1 MIMDSGPATPDSGS
15 WTRDPG
21 LAIRDYGLSGTNTP
35 RWGLTRMLLAPFQRA
50 VWIAAGLGALVL
62 SGCGQQ
68 RATIAEPVEG
78 VPLTQ
83 QRTIDRNE
91 LGYKWPFEMGTG
103 TIACDGGALF
113 FRTGGTTYA
122 LSRGAGTRG
131 YADIDAIRR
140 AQGSGPPSDPVS
152 RLTQEE
158 RMKIFAQSSAC
169 TGDNPGKVTECKARI
184 RARGSISES
193 ELTRIEAEGAERF
206 WPPLTPPLMSL
217 DAVSGAARQL
227 CPH

>member
-1 MIMDSGPATPDSGS
+1 
-15 WTRDPG
+15 
-21 LAIRDYGLSGTNTP
+21 
-35 RWGLTRMLLAPFQRA
+35 MLLAPLRRE
-50 VWIAAGLGALVL
+50 VWITAGVATLVL
-62 SGCGQQ
+62 SACTKST
-68 RATIAEPVEG
+68 ATVADPVEG
-78 VPLTQ
+78 IPLAQ

-91 LGYKWPFEMGTG
+91 LGYKWPFEVGTG
-103 TIACDGGALF
+103 TIACDGGALS

-140 AQGSGPPSDPVS
+140 TQGSGPPGDPVS

-169 TGDNPGKVTECKARI
+169 GSGSAGSVGDC
-184 RARGSISES
+184 RARLRTRSNISES
-193 ELTRIEAEGAERF
+193 ELTRVEAEGAERY
-206 WPPLTPPLMSL
+206 WPPLKPPLMSL
-217 DAVSGAARQL
+217 DALADAARQL

>member
-1 MIMDSGPATPDSGS
+1 MFFA
-15 WTRDPG
+15 
-21 LAIRDYGLSGTNTP
+21 LIRRQPS
-35 RWGLTRMLLAPFQRA
+35 
-50 VWIAAGLGALVL
+50 IAAGLGAIVV
-62 SGCGQQ
+62 SACAKST
-68 RATIAEPVEG
+68 ATVADPVEG
-78 VPLTQ
+78 IPPAQ

-91 LGYKWPFEMGTG
+91 LGYKWPFEAGTG

-140 AQGSGPPSDPVS
+140 TQGSGPPSDPVS

-158 RMKIFAQSSAC
+158 RMKIFAHSSAC
-169 TGDNPGKVTECKARI
+169 GGGSAGSVSDCKARL
-184 RARGSISES
+184 RTRRTLSES
-193 ELTRIEAEGAERF
+193 ELTRIEAEGAERY
-206 WPPLTPPLMSL
+206 WPPLEPPLMSL
-217 DAVSGAARQL
+217 EALIDAARQL

>member
-1 MIMDSGPATPDSGS
+1 MIFRASISLF
-15 WTRDPG
+15 W
-21 LAIRDYGLSGTNTP
+21 GTNTSL
-35 RWGLTRMLLAPFQRA
+35 RGLIRMLCAMVRAWLAL
-50 VWIAAGLGALVL
+50 GLGALVL
-62 SGCGQQ
+62 SGCSKSTP
-68 RATIAEPVEG
+68 TIADPVEG
-78 VPLTQ
+78 IPLTQ

-91 LGYKWPFEMGTG
+91 LGYKWPFDVGTG

-113 FRTGGTTYA
+113 FRAGGTTYA

-140 AQGSGPPSDPVS
+140 VQGSGPPSDPVA
-152 RLTQEE
+152 RLTQDE

-169 TGDNPGKVTECKARI
+169 NSDTPGTVSECKARI
-184 RARGSISES
+184 RARGSLSES

-206 WPPLTPPLMSL
+206 WPPLKPPLMSL
-217 DAVSGAARQL
+217 EAVNDAARPL

>member
-1 MIMDSGPATPDSGS
+1 MSD
-15 WTRDPG
+15 
-21 LAIRDYGLSGTNTP
+21 LGLSGTKP
-35 RWGLTRMLLAPFQRA
+35 AARGLIRMLYGSVQRRA
-50 VWIAAGLGALVL
+50 WIATGLGALL
-62 SGCGQQ
+62 LAGCSKSTP
-68 RATIAEPVEG
+68 TIADPVEG
-78 VPLTQ
+78 VPLAQ

-91 LGYKWPFEMGTG
+91 LGYKWPFDVGTG

-113 FRTGGTTYA
+113 FRTSGTTYA

-140 AQGSGPPSDPVS
+140 TQGSGPPTDPVS

-169 TGDNPGKVTECKARI
+169 GSENAGRVSECKARL
-184 RARGSISES
+184 RARSSLSES
-193 ELTRIEAEGAERF
+193 ELTRVEAEGAERN
-206 WPPLTPPLMSL
+206 WPPLKPPLMSL
-217 DAVSGAARQL
+217 DALIDAARQL

>member
-1 MIMDSGPATPDSGS
+1 MIGGGGKADVLRVVQRQPQ
-15 WTRDPG
+15 
-21 LAIRDYGLSGTNTP
+21 GTNNSQ
-35 RWGLTRMLLAPFQRA
+35 RGLIRMRLAPIRRR
-50 VWIAAGLGALVL
+50 VWITAGYGALVL
-62 SGCGQQ
+62 AGCDTSTP
-68 RATIAEPVEG
+68 AIAEPVEG
-78 VPLTQ
+78 IPLAQ

-91 LGYKWPFEMGTG
+91 LGYKWPFDAGTG

-140 AQGSGPPSDPVS
+140 TQGSGPPSDPVS
-152 RLTQEE
+152 RVTQDE

-169 TGDNPGKVTECKARI
+169 STEPPARAAECKARL
-184 RARGSISES
+184 RTRSSLSES
-193 ELTRIEAEGAERF
+193 ELTRVEAEGAERY
-206 WPPLTPPLMSL
+206 WPPLKPPLMSL
-217 DAVSGAARQL
+217 DALTDAARQL

>member
-1 MIMDSGPATPDSGS
+1 
-15 WTRDPG
+15 
-21 LAIRDYGLSGTNTP
+21 
-35 RWGLTRMLLAPFQRA
+35 MLLRPDRRQALIA
-50 VWIAAGLGALVL
+50 VGIAAVVL
-62 SGCGQQ
+62 SSCRGDV
-68 RATIAEPVEG
+68 RTVADPLEG
-78 VPLTQ
+78 IPLAQ

-91 LGYKWPFEMGTG
+91 LGYKWPFSAGTG

-122 LSRGAGTRG
+122 LSRSAGTRG

-140 AQGSGPPSDPVS
+140 TQGSGPPSDPVS

-169 TGDNPGKVTECKARI
+169 GSGSAGSVSDCKARL
-184 RARGSISES
+184 RTRSGISES
-193 ELTRIEAEGAERF
+193 ELTRVEAEGAERS
-206 WPPLTPPLMSL
+206 WPPLKPPLMSL
-217 DAVSGAARQL
+217 DALTEAARQL